1 MNIQKGGL
9 DPLLKVPTFKYTMNI
24 QRKGFINV
32 IYPYS
37 VYFLDTLNKIDFSSY
52 SYDGA
57 CEYIIAKVD
66 NDQQFTPSEEIIVS
80 DYEDILQVTN
90 QITIASYS
98 QDSPK
103 SYYFGGTVY
112 EILNRRFRNPD
123 LHRYCDVTGDIDIMI
138 TNPQLPFF
146 HSDDEN
152 EYTPTFFTNSGINI
166 FYKKFTKWCFDNI
179 KNKIEKLRY
188 LITQIER
195 EGHFISFELNDYHE
209 IPPENYRNEQF
220 GYLRE
225 DIGNVKIIGFVTH
238 PDNSMYKIQVVGK
251 IGEHI
256 DHFIEYV
263 MLTSGNDYYS
273 SSRSESVEVNGTFY
287 NIQSFNNLIIDNMK
301 AYQVRLQL
309 YDTNNTHKAINH
321 VGRLLYLFELF
332 YQNQVDNFFKTDSL
346 IIVNLFKYINGTSL
360 NDFLEYT
367 RFLKYYKIVDN
378 SFRPINIE
386 VKFLLYAYFTLLKKN
401 ELRLHYFL
409 FHPPVLM
416 RNELEALKELTY
428 SNYFDDIGVER
439 PVRRS
444 DQYREMTHECIKE
457 HEDRFKAI
465 HDLFIEKLFDDDPS
479 DIIYTPPRIRTT
491 MCGGKRNVRKIRKTY
506 KKINN
511 KKTYKRK
518 TYKRKQLYKKKKTL
532 NNDKSKTKKRRNQ

>member
-1 MNIQKGGL
+1 MNIQKGGV
-9 DPLLKVPTFKYTMNI
+9 DPLLKVPTFKYTTSI
-24 QRKGFINV
+24 DRQRFINA

-37 VYFLDTLNKIDFSSY
+37 VYFLDTLNEIDFSSY
-52 SYDGA
+52 SYDGL
-57 CEYIIAKVD
+57 CEYTSVGAR
-66 NDQQFTPSEEIIVS
+66 FRPPSEEIIVS

-98 QDSPK
+98 RYSPK

-123 LHRYCDVTGDIDIMI
+123 LHRYCDVTGDIDIAI
-138 TNPQLPFF
+138 TNPQLPDF

-166 FYKKFTKWCFDNI
+166 FYKNFTVWCFNNI
-179 KNKIEKLRY
+179 INKIEKLKY
-188 LITQIER
+188 LIRQMEF
-195 EGHFISFELNDYHE
+195 ESFELTDYHE
-209 IPPENYRNEQF
+209 FPPEEYRNEQF
-220 GYLRE
+220 GYLQHE
-225 DIGNVKIIGFVTH
+225 KNIGNVKIIGFVTY
-238 PDNSMYKIQVVGK
+238 PGNSMYKIQVIGKVG
-251 IGEHI
+251 ENI

-263 MLTSGNDYYS
+263 MSTSGKDYYD
-273 SSRSESVEVNGTFY
+273 SSRSQSVEVNGTFY

-301 AYQVRLQL
+301 SYQDRLQL
-309 YDTNNTHKAINH
+309 YDTINIHKVFNH

-360 NDFLEYT
+360 DDFLEYT
-367 RFLKYYKIVDN
+367 RFFKYYKIVGN
-378 SFRPINIE
+378 RFTPINIE
-386 VKFLLYAYFTLLKKN
+386 VKFLLYAYFILLKKN
-401 ELRLHYFL
+401 LPLLNHFVFQR
-409 FHPPVLM
+409 PVLM
-416 RNELEALKELTY
+416 RNEREALKELTY

-439 PVRRS
+439 PVRRG
-444 DQYREMTHECIKE
+444 YREMTPECIKE

-506 KKINN
+506 KK
-511 KKTYKRK
+511 TYKRK
-518 TYKRKQLYKKKKTL
+518 TYKRKQLYKKKKTR
-532 NNDKSKTKKRRNQ
+532 NNDKSKTKKRRINSK

>member
-1 MNIQKGGL
+1 
-9 DPLLKVPTFKYTMNI
+9 
-24 QRKGFINV
+24 
-32 IYPYS
+32 
-37 VYFLDTLNKIDFSSY
+37 
-52 SYDGA
+52 
-57 CEYIIAKVD
+57 
-66 NDQQFTPSEEIIVS
+66 
-80 DYEDILQVTN
+80 
-90 QITIASYS
+90 
-98 QDSPK
+98 
-103 SYYFGGTVY
+103 
-112 EILNRRFRNPD
+112 
-123 LHRYCDVTGDIDIMI
+123 MI

-225 DIGNVKIIGFVTH
+225 DIGNVKIIGFVTY

-263 MLTSGNDYYS
+263 ILIDPEPSLIPQF
-273 SSRSESVEVNGTFY
+273 ESVEVNGTFY

-301 AYQVRLQL
+301 AYQGRVSL
-309 YDTNNTHKAINH
+309 YDTTNTIFIHKAINH
-321 VGRLLYLFELF
+321 VARLLYLFELF
-332 YQNQVDNFFKTDSL
+332 YQNQLFFDDNFLTKQSYTLDRTTIEHF
-346 IIVNLFKYINGTSL
+346 L
-360 NDFLEYT
+360 NYT
-367 RFLKYYKIVDN
+367 GFLKYYKIVGN
-378 SFRPINIE
+378 RFISINIE

-401 ELRLHYFL
+401 EPLLRYFV

-416 RNELEALKELTY
+416 RNEREALKELTY

-444 DQYREMTHECIKE
+444 DQYIEMTPECIKE

-506 KKINN
+506 KKTY
-511 KKTYKRK
+511 KRKTYKRK
-518 TYKRKQLYKKKKTL
+518 TYKRKQLYKKKKTR
-532 NNDKSKTKKRRNQ
+532 NNDKSKTKKRRINSK